1 MLCCNVDILQGKSS
15 GTDQFP
21 EAITQKHYQKL
32 KSTIKALTNSN
43 EKGEMDNELS
53 IIRRA

>member
-1 MLCCNVDILQGKSS
+1 MLILQGKSS

-21 EAITQKHYQKL
+21 EAITLKHFQKL
-32 KSTIKALTNSN
+32 KSTIKALTKSN

>member
-1 MLCCNVDILQGKSS
+1 MLILQGKSS

-32 KSTIKALTNSN
+32 KSTIKALTKSN